1 MSPSLAR
8 RVLALAAI
16 TLSLG
21 CFVEVSSN
29 GSSSGSAASGSA
41 GDLSSM
47 LKAQFEMKAA
57 GVSASIRCP
66 AGLSGSQGNRLHC
79 SGETSD
85 GFTLEIAVLE
95 RGNGAF
101 RWDVIES
108 HPIR

>member
-1 MSPSLAR
+1 MSPSPALKA
-8 RVLALAAI
+8 LALAAI

-21 CFVEVSSN
+21 CFVEVSST
-29 GSSSGSAASGSA
+29 GSSSDSPASGASA
-41 GDLSSM
+41 DLSSM
-47 LKAQFEMKAA
+47 LEAQFEMKAA

-66 AGLSGSQGNRLHC
+66 AGLSGSQGNQLHC

>member
-1 MSPSLAR
+1 MLLSLAP

-21 CFVEVSSN
+21 CFVEVSS
-29 GSSSGSAASGSA
+29 SGRAASGSS

-47 LKAQFEMKAA
+47 LEAKFEMKVA

-66 AGLSGSQGNRLHC
+66 AELSGRRGNRLHC